1 LARPVDGRF
10 RRSVDG
16 ATQPVT
22 GAGGGGGAEGWTHAL
37 AGGGGEEDWTQGL
50 GPGGGAAGGAAA
62 AGGDAAVDHDGS
74 GTAPPA
80 SVPIGLSWFIGSDD

>member
-16 ATQPVT
+16 ATQPDT
-22 GAGGGGGAEGWTHAL
+22 GAGDADGWTHAL
-37 AGGGGEEDWTQGL
+37 AGGGGEADWTQGL
-50 GPGGGAAGGAAA
+50 GPGGGAAGWA
-62 AGGDAAVDHDGS
+62 AAVDHDGS

-80 SVPIGLSWFIGSDD
+80 SVPIGSPWFIGSDG